1 MSKYELKITSM
12 VWFAVTCFYVLVA
25 LYMDMTDTVT
35 SVLIGICVI
44 IAVLFG
50 IAATLVEDKEYE

>member
-12 VWFAVTCFYVLVA
+12 VWFAVTCFYIIVA
-25 LYMDMTDTVT
+25 LVLDMTDTLT
-35 SVLIGICVI
+35 SVLIGMCVV

-50 IAATLVEDKEYE
+50 IAASLVEDKEYE

>member
-12 VWFAVTCFYVLVA
+12 VWFAVTCWYIVGA
-25 LYMDMTDTVT
+25 LYMDMADTET
-35 SVLIGICVI
+35 YFLIGICVV